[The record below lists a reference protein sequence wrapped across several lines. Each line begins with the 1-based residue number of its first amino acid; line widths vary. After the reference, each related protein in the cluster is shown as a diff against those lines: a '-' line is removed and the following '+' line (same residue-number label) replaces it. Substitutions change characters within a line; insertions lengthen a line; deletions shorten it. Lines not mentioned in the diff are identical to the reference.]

1 MLNLDDPRF
10 RLNNLLTRYEAVTGR
25 KEPTSQIA
33 PEQHEGVVEVFDQ
46 LVRDVVRPAMEEMG
60 AELERRGH
68 EYEIL
73 IVPGQ
78 QITMHLYPPVLR
90 RSAYAVPCS
99 PYVSFSRDAATTN
112 IHIVQSTLMPS
123 GHGRA
128 EITDTLPTDQITRQY
143 VETQILDVLGNI
155 LAAVRG

>member
-1 MLNLDDPRF
+1 
-10 RLNNLLTRYEAVTGR
+10 
-25 KEPTSQIA
+25 
-33 PEQHEGVVEVFDQ
+33 
-46 LVRDVVRPAMEEMG
+46 
-60 AELERRGH
+60 
-68 EYEIL
+68 
-73 IVPGQ
+73 
-78 QITMHLYPPVLR
+78 
-90 RSAYAVPCS
+90 VPCS

-112 IHIVQSTLMPS
+112 IHVVQSTLMPS